1 MVVVVVVCSLV
12 MRAEQ
17 HLRFSST
24 ALASREAEVACSRI
38 REDGWGQGQA
48 AVCSTQ
54 AGPGRRTRSCS
65 GSEEE
70 EEEEASRLGARAL
83 AEVEVE
89 AEAEALEGCS
99 SLTSETMLRCSQG
112 PCFRHRVL
120 DRLAAGE
127 EGQEE
132 SLISQVAGAY
142 LAREALNWEA
152 KLSHHL
158 ALITTIILLEEE
170 LSRPARK
177 LHRRLE
183 AGSTQEEAVAVVVA
197 VEPSSPQQQPY
208 SPKEVW

>member
-1 MVVVVVVCSLV
+1 MVGVVVCSLV

-70 EEEEASRLGARAL
+70 EEEASRLGARAL
-83 AEVEVE
+83 AEVE

-99 SLTSETMLRCSQG
+99 SLTSETMLIWSQG
-112 PCFRHRVL
+112 PCFRHRLL

>member
-1 MVVVVVVCSLV
+1 MVVVCSLV

-65 GSEEE
+65 GSQEEEEEE
-70 EEEEASRLGARAL
+70 EEEEAGRLGARAL
-83 AEVEVE
+83 
-89 AEAEALEGCS
+89 AEALEGCS